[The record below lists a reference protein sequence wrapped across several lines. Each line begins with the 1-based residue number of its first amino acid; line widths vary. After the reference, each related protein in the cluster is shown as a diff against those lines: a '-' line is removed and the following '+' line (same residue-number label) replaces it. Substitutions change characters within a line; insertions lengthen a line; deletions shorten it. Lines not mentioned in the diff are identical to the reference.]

1 MLVGA
6 SKSISGFDPRSIVG
20 CSLWLD
26 GADTA
31 TMNSTPTVTT
41 WTDKSGQG
49 NNVVGTATYSSG
61 TMTFNGTNQAFSNT
75 AYVFPSNAY
84 SMFAVYSNTTAPG
97 ATSYMNVVYGSGGY
111 PMLGVYGSSKFVSA
125 RSVVANTGALSPNI
139 VASNVLVSATYTP
152 STFSPFIN
160 GSAETT
166 LAGTTLAATGI
177 YVGGPTNYFNGS
189 VSEILIYSATLT
201 STQRQSVEGYL
212 TWKWGL
218 QVQVPAPVS
227 SPPSISGCVL
237 WLDAADTSTLTLST
251 NNVTQWS
258 DKSGLSNNATQ
269 TTTSLQPT
277 TGGSQNGLNTLL
289 FTGKMMTYPTI
300 SLSAQTVF
308 CVYLNNTFTPYGW
321 PVHIGPFAFFYAAP
335 SSNVGIGRAGY
346 TGEVSANWSTN
357 GLTTSNYT
365 VYGGTVSVSGSTTSV
380 LYFNG
385 NQVASN
391 TVASSGGIV
400 YYTIGTIQPGAN
412 TVTGY
417 IAEVIVFNSVL
428 GTTQRQSVENYLM
441 GKWGI
446 KPSLPATHPFYSLP
460 AFSRVFGPLDIPGCS
475 LWLDAADAST
485 ISFSSGT
492 TISNWTDKS
501 GNGYNATPYGTGTTV
516 TYNSSSNAVYF
527 PGSAGVKTSLVTPAN
542 RVQSGFFVATVS
554 STNVGVILGCSN
566 ATGGREFR
574 TTGTLMSLKEYT
586 IVLLTSGTTPVNTL
600 MLVGYTDDGTTITH
614 SVNGTT
620 TSGTSA
626 TQFTSGTTVT
636 LGYSYNAEYMVGY
649 INEAIIFSNALS
661 STQRQ
666 QVEGYLAA
674 KWGLLNDL
682 PSKVLS
688 PLNIPGC
695 ALWLDAADATT
706 FTYSSGSNVSQWSDK
721 SGTANHAVRGIWG
734 TFPTRTSSNTVRFSN
749 NGTTTQYLNTQVGRQ
764 TTQAVTFAMVVK
776 ILSSTGYFLD
786 MRKESTGY
794 IIATMAGNVILA
806 RDLTNPL
813 ISINYT
819 QTLNTPLI
827 IFYQST
833 LNTVSVYV
841 NGTLIASSTAALNN
855 SAADTKYTTIGA
867 LTDIIDT
874 STSQVTYSASSE
886 FSELLMFNAF
896 LTTPQRQSVE
906 NYLMSKWGISNVT
919 SHPFKSI
926 PPSTSQP
933 PQFQEVT
940 PGNWKYDWQPYL
952 SNLAAANSSGV
963 TVTTSTI
970 TGGATYITN
979 GWFGAVVGLDGNV
992 YFTPSNAANILKLN
1006 VATGVTTNIT
1016 GGATYTTGGWC
1027 GGVLAPDGKIYF
1039 CPQNATNFLV
1049 LNTTTGVTSN
1059 VAGSATYTS
1068 GGWAGGLLG
1077 QDGNIYCC
1085 PLGANNILKL
1095 DPRTGVTTNI
1105 TGGATYTGTG
1115 WALGQVGSDGNIYFA
1130 PVYATNYLKL
1140 NPITGVTTNVTG
1152 GATIASDGYRGGT
1165 LGLDGNIYTAPY
1177 TDPRIMKLNT
1187 TTGVVSFITGG
1198 ASMSGTAWQGGV
1210 LAADGNIYF
1219 IPNTASSL
1227 IKLNTSTNVTTNI
1240 TGGAT
1245 YTSRG
1250 WTCGVLAPDGNIYCS
1265 PYFSSSI
1272 LKVTFS
1278 GLSQLPSLRYCVS
1291 PYPNHL

>member
-6 SKSISGFDPRSIVG
+6 SKSISGFDPRSIPG
-20 CSLWLD
+20 CALWLD

-61 TMTFNGTNQAFSNT
+61 TITFNGTNQAFSNT

-97 ATSYMNVVYGSGGY
+97 ATSYMNVVYGNGGY

-139 VASNVLVSATYTP
+139 VASNVLVSVTYAP

-201 STQRQSVEGYL
+201 QTQRQSVEGYL
-212 TWKWGL
+212 AWKWG
-218 QVQVPAPVS
+218 
-227 SPPSISGCVL
+227 I
-237 WLDAADTSTLTLST
+237 
-251 NNVTQWS
+251 N
-258 DKSGLSNNATQ
+258 
-269 TTTSLQPT
+269 
-277 TGGSQNGLNTLL
+277 
-289 FTGKMMTYPTI
+289 
-300 SLSAQTVF
+300 
-308 CVYLNNTFTPYGW
+308 
-321 PVHIGPFAFFYAAP
+321 
-335 SSNVGIGRAGY
+335 
-346 TGEVSANWSTN
+346 
-357 GLTTSNYT
+357 
-365 VYGGTVSVSGSTTSV
+365 
-380 LYFNG
+380 
-385 NQVASN
+385 
-391 TVASSGGIV
+391 
-400 YYTIGTIQPGAN
+400 
-412 TVTGY
+412 
-417 IAEVIVFNSVL
+417 
-428 GTTQRQSVENYLM
+428 
-441 GKWGI
+441 
-446 KPSLPATHPFYSLP
+446 PSLPAIHPFYSLP
-460 AFSRVFGPLDIPGCS
+460 AFSRPFAPTDIPGCTM
-475 LWLDAADAST
+475 WLDAADAST
-485 ISFSSGT
+485 MNST
-492 TISNWTDKS
+492 TTVTSWTDKS
-501 GNGYNATPYGTGTTV
+501 SLGNTMTGTATFSGSNMTFNGSTQAFSNTSFVFPISNYSMFAVYSNTTAPASTAYMNVVYGNGGYPMLGVYGSSKFVSARSVVANTGALSPNVAASSTMLVSATYTPSTFSPFINGSAETTLAGTTLAATGIYV
-516 TYNSSSNAVYF
+516 SGPTNYFNGSVSEILIYNSN
-527 PGSAGVKTSLVTPAN
+527 L
-542 RVQSGFFVATVS
+542 
-554 STNVGVILGCSN
+554 ST
-566 ATGGREFR
+566 
-574 TTGTLMSLKEYT
+574 
-586 IVLLTSGTTPVNTL
+586 
-600 MLVGYTDDGTTITH
+600 
-614 SVNGTT
+614 
-620 TSGTSA
+620 
-626 TQFTSGTTVT
+626 
-636 LGYSYNAEYMVGY
+636 
-649 INEAIIFSNALS
+649 
-661 STQRQ
+661 TQRQ

-674 KWGLLNDL
+674 KWGLL
-682 PSKVLS
+682 
-688 PLNIPGC
+688 
-695 ALWLDAADATT
+695 
-706 FTYSSGSNVSQWSDK
+706 SSVVS
-721 SGTANHAVRGIWG
+721 G
-734 TFPTRTSSNTVRFSN
+734 
-749 NGTTTQYLNTQVGRQ
+749 
-764 TTQAVTFAMVVK
+764 
-776 ILSSTGYFLD
+776 
-786 MRKESTGY
+786 
-794 IIATMAGNVILA
+794 
-806 RDLTNPL
+806 
-813 ISINYT
+813 
-819 QTLNTPLI
+819 
-827 IFYQST
+827 
-833 LNTVSVYV
+833 
-841 NGTLIASSTAALNN
+841 
-855 SAADTKYTTIGA
+855 
-867 LTDIIDT
+867 
-874 STSQVTYSASSE
+874 
-886 FSELLMFNAF
+886 
-896 LTTPQRQSVE
+896 
-906 NYLMSKWGISNVT
+906 
-919 SHPFKSI
+919 HPFKSI

-1152 GATIASDGYRGGT
+1152 GATIAFNGYRGGT

-1245 YTSRG
+1245 YTSQG